1 MAGQIQ
7 SSINNI
13 LGMAAVAKKLDPKEQ
28 AEAQR
33 QAELE
38 NLDARETALKERN
51 KAFVAAQK
59 SRSYVDDKGNPLSKE
74 MREKLR
80 MSDIEEAKRQSEG
93 RLDIAKR
100 RFELSP
106 SVETY
111 DTYSRLSVANR
122 NFNDFYNARVKAYD
136 EKRQEQAMADMQSQ
150 AESMSAQKDKYKRH
164 MDINAMY
171 DKVKKGEM
179 SQDEYES
186 WFSALPNSQ
195 PDDDRDFDNAVG
207 R

>member
-13 LGMAAVAKKLDPKEQ
+13 IGMAAVAKKLDPKAQE
-28 AEAQR
+28 EAKR

-38 NLDARETALKERN
+38 NLDAREQALSERN

-80 MSDIEEAKRQSEG
+80 MSDLEEAKLQG
-93 RLDIAKR
+93 DMRLDIAKK

-106 SVETY
+106 SAETY
-111 DTYSRLSVANR
+111 DAYSRSRVTNR

-136 EKRQEQAMADMQSQ
+136 ESRQKRAMADVQSQ
-150 AESMSAQKDKYKRH
+150 ADSMSAQKDNYKRY

-171 DKVKKGEM
+171 DRVKKGEI
-179 SQDEYES
+179 SQDEYEA
-186 WFSALPNSQ
+186 WFSSLPNSQ
-195 PDDDRDFDNAVG
+195 PDNDRDFDNAVG